1 MTDVGAKT
9 SLRPFSGEFRWAGY
23 MLGFGLGGF
32 FDGILLHQLLQWHHL
47 LSGLEQAR
55 LDIRLLILWDGIFHA
70 LMYLIAII
78 GLCLLWRARNE
89 FPAPGADRL
98 MFANAIVGFGG
109 WHVLDSIVSH
119 WLLGIHRVRMDVDN
133 PLFWDLLWF
142 AMFGL
147 IPLTIGWIMRRS
159 GSKRGSGV
167 PRSPFLL
174 VVAALAAGPLA
185 SLPPSDQS
193 QVAVLFSPGTSELDA
208 FAAIAAVN
216 GRIIASDASGQLWAV
231 DMPADGNPLE
241 LYRHG
246 ALLVSN
252 ATLPLGCF
260 NWTRA

>member
-1 MTDVGAKT
+1 MTDVKAET
-9 SLRPFSGEFRWAGY
+9 SLRRFSGEFRWAGY

-32 FDGILLHQLLQWHHL
+32 FDGIVLHQLLQWHHL

-98 MFANAIVGFGG
+98 MFANAVVGFGG

-159 GSKRGSGV
+159 GSKRGRWCAQIAVFARRGGTD
-167 PRSPFLL
+167 RG
-174 VVAALAAGPLA
+174 AAR
-185 SLPPSDQS
+185 
-193 QVAVLFSPGTSELDA
+193 
-208 FAAIAAVN
+208 FAAAVRSIT
-216 GRIIASDASGQLWAV
+216 GGGAFFT
-231 DMPADGNPLE
+231 
-241 LYRHG
+241 RHKR
-246 ALLVSN
+246 A
-252 ATLPLGCF
+252 GCVCCHCRGKRQD
-260 NWTRA
+260 NCL